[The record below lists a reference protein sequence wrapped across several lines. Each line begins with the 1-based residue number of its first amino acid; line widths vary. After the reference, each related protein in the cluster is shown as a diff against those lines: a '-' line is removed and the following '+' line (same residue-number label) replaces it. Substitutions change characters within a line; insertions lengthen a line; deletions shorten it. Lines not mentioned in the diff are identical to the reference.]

1 MKIFLKLV
9 FDDDNFIR
17 YLSKF
22 FHRCSINFSNS
33 RKIDVSEAQRSA
45 ATFWN
50 DTCATTMAPSTRFM
64 KTRFRSSSSATIYSF
79 MAIWMR
85 KRVEEIRPSH
95 LFFRAFRSAPIPL
108 LLSPFDPLLF
118 SLHFTLS
125 NSRPA
130 LSRK

>member
-17 YLSKF
+17 YLSEF

-64 KTRFRSSSSATIYSF
+64 KTRFRSSSSATICP
-79 MAIWMR
+79 IWTR

-95 LFFRAFRSAPIPL
+95 LFFRPFRSAPIPL
-108 LLSPFDPLLF
+108 LLSRFDPLLF

-125 NSRPA
+125 NSRLA